1 MPRVAVVFT
10 GGTISMRHDP
20 AAGGPVPVLH
30 GADIL
35 ARTRD
40 LEAIAEVEAVDWG
53 LVPASHLTLDR
64 VLELAAVV
72 RSQLERPDVDGAVLV
87 QGTDTIE
94 ETSFAL
100 DLVHGSEKPL
110 VVTGA
115 MRNAGEDGYDGPSN
129 LRGAIRCATEPA
141 LRGQGVMVVMAGEIH
156 AADAVVKLHTDAIGA
171 FGSPNL
177 GPLGFVSDA
186 GAVVLRVR
194 GRRRRLPLVPERTVE
209 PVWLITAVSGMNG
222 DLVRLATRAGA
233 RGFVVAATGAGNTV
247 PDLLDACREAMRD
260 GLPVVLAS
268 RCPAGAARPLY
279 GFPGGGRSW
288 TAAGAIFAGHL
299 HALKARVAVALGL
312 GAGLDCDGIRA
323 LLEERALP
331 AERALP
337 EEWDDRRAARP
348 G

>member
-20 AAGGPVPVLH
+20 AAGGPIPVLR

-35 ARTRD
+35 ARTGG
-40 LEAIAEVEAVDWG
+40 LEAIADVEAVDWG

-72 RSQLERPDVDGAVLV
+72 RSRLERPGVEGAVLV

-94 ETSFAL
+94 ETAFAL

-115 MRNAGEDGYDGPSN
+115 MRNAGDDGYDGPSN
-129 LRGAIRCATEPA
+129 LRGAVRCAAEPA
-141 LRGQGVMVVMAGEIH
+141 LRGQGVLVVMAGEIH
-156 AADAVVKLHTDAIGA
+156 AADAVVKTHTDAIAA
-171 FGSPNL
+171 FRSPDL
-177 GPLGFVSDA
+177 GPLGFVADA
-186 GAVVLRVR
+186 AVADAAVTGAAVAVLRPR
-194 GRRRRLPLVPERTVE
+194 GRRRVLHRVPDRAAE
-209 PVWLITAVSGMNG
+209 PVVLVTAVSGG
-222 DLVRLATRAGA
+222 DGELVRLAARASA
-233 RGFVVAATGAGNTV
+233 RGFVVAATGAGNTA

-279 GFPGGGRSW
+279 GFPGGGRAW
-288 TAAGAIFAGHL
+288 AAAGAIFAGHL
-299 HALKARVAVALGL
+299 HPLKARVAVALGL

-323 LLEERALP
+323 LLEE
-331 AERALP
+331 
-337 EEWDDRRAARP
+337 
-348 G
+348 

>member
-20 AAGGPVPVLH
+20 AAGGPVPVLR

-35 ARTRD
+35 ARTGG
-40 LEAIAEVEAVDWG
+40 LEAIADVEAVDWG

-72 RSQLERPDVDGAVLV
+72 RSQLDRPGVDGAVLV

-94 ETSFAL
+94 ETAFAL

-115 MRNAGEDGYDGPSN
+115 MRNAGDDGYDGPSN
-129 LRGAIRCATEPA
+129 LRGAIRCAAEPA
-141 LRGQGVMVVMAGEIH
+141 LRGQGVVVVMAGEIH
-156 AADAVVKLHTDAIGA
+156 AADAVVKTHTDAIA
-171 FGSPNL
+171 TFRSPDL
-177 GPLGFVSDA
+177 GPLGFVTDA
-186 GAVVLRVR
+186 AATDAAVAVLRAR
-194 GRRRRLPLVPERTVE
+194 GRRRVLDRVPDRAAE
-209 PVWLITAVSGMNG
+209 PVVLVTAVSGG
-222 DLVRLATRAGA
+222 DGELVRLAARAGA
-233 RGFVVAATGAGNTV
+233 RGFVVAATGAGNTA

-288 TAAGAIFAGHL
+288 AAAGAIFAGHL
-299 HALKARVAVALGL
+299 HPLKARVAVALGL

-331 AERALP
+331 
-337 EEWDDRRAARP
+337 EEQDDRGAGRP